1 MLLVLADTANTR
13 SMHRMMDSQ
22 TVKIK
27 ELELKLADYKQAP
40 YAKRKTDD
48 RTIIFAL
55 VVQYRHVVTLSIR
68 N

>member
-1 MLLVLADTANTR
+1 
-13 SMHRMMDSQ
+13 MMDSQ